1 MTEGARCS
9 KKLRAE
15 NERILFFFSSQNEK
29 GKESKGSVAEDG
41 TKHSKKQF
49 LQFLQSENKDS
60 RKLAEC
66 NCFYPSFVKNRHQI
80 ESSFRLKNSFK
91 KRKTAILV
99 TEMNI

>member
-41 TKHSKKQF
+41 TKHSKNNFVDF
-49 LQFLQSENKDS
+49 LRNRARTGC
-60 RKLAEC
+60 RKWTVIASTI
-66 NCFYPSFVKNRHQI
+66 PS
-80 ESSFRLKNSFK
+80 
-91 KRKTAILV
+91 
-99 TEMNI
+99 